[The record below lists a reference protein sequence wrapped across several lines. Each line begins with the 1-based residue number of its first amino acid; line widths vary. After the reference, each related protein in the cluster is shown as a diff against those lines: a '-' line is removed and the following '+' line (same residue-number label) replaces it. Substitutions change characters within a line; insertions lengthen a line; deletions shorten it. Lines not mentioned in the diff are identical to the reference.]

1 MAKKKGLGRGLGAL
15 MDDLDQDLDHER
27 LSLDAPIEA
36 IAPNPSQPRAG
47 IKTKGLKTLIESIRD
62 KGVLEPLVVRRSLPG
77 QYELIAGERRL
88 LAAKEAG
95 LKTVPV
101 IIRDATPSEMLELAL
116 VENLLREDLNPME
129 EAEAYQ
135 RLAGDFRRS
144 QDDIARMSGR
154 DRSTVA
160 NLLRLLQLPGPVQED
175 VRQDRLTVGHAR
187 ALLALED
194 PDLILT
200 AREQVLARR
209 LSVRQT
215 EILVKKTLAP
225 PPRKKTSDKDDV
237 YFQALADQM
246 TRGLGAKVKV
256 ARRGR
261 RGRIEISF
269 SSYKELE
276 RLMDLLGFGPV

>member
-1 MAKKKGLGRGLGAL
+1 MTKKKGLGRGLSAL
-15 MDDLDQDLDHER
+15 MGDLDQDLDQER
-27 LSLDAPIEA
+27 FFINAPLEA
-36 IAPNPSQPRAG
+36 IAPNPSQPRAA

-95 LKTVPV
+95 LETVPV

-135 RLAGDFRRS
+135 RLAKDFRRG

-200 AREQVLARR
+200 VREQVLARR

-215 EILVKKTLAP
+215 EILVKKTLVP
-225 PPRKKTSDKDDV
+225 PPRKKTPDKDDV

-246 TRGLGAKVKV
+246 TRSLGAKVKV
-256 ARRGR
+256 ARKGR

-276 RLMDLLGFGPV
+276 RLMDLMGFGPV